1 MTAFR
6 HALAALTILFVCNAF
21 PAAAQAQTRAD
32 SVGSV
37 SSVKAPASVTRD
49 GASRTVKVG
58 DDIFQNDELSTGIG
72 GALGVTFDDETTF
85 TLQAS
90 ASIKVDDFVYSKSGG
105 GNKAAISVVR
115 GTAAFFASQ
124 VAKTGDMK
132 INTPTATLGI
142 RGTSGVIVVPDG
154 AQPGGQVQVKLY
166 QDASGAT
173 GRIEVFDRAG
183 TQRLGEL
190 TRPET
195 GFAISR
201 EGARFAAVALTI
213 TAQQIA
219 LDRGLVQRVF
229 SLQRGV
235 GARLLNQRIL
245 RIPQLQQ
252 RLNLQNIQRLNL
264 PAQLPQRQLQPQLQ
278 QQLQPLP
285 RYQRPSIQ
293 PGPSGPG
300 GIPAPRLPSIPNI
313 GR

>member
-1 MTAFR
+1 M
-6 HALAALTILFVCNAF
+6 
-21 PAAAQAQTRAD
+21 
-32 SVGSV
+32 

-49 GASRTVKVG
+49 GTSRAVKVG
-58 DDIFQNDELSTGIG
+58 DDIFKNDELTTGMG

-105 GNKAAISVVR
+105 ANKAAISVVR

-132 INTPTATLGI
+132 ITTPTATLGI
-142 RGTSGVIVVPDG
+142 RGTSGVIEVPDG
-154 AQPGGQVQVKLY
+154 SRPGGQVQVKLY
-166 QDASGAT
+166 QDAGGT
-173 GRIEVFDRAG
+173 VGRIEVFDRAG

-190 TRPET
+190 TRAET

-201 EGARFAAVALTI
+201 EGARFAAIALTI

-219 LDRGLVQRVF
+219 LDRGLVSRVF

-235 GARLLNQRIL
+235 GAKLLNQRIL

-252 RLNLQNIQRLNL
+252 RLNLQNIQRLNN
-264 PAQLPQRQLQPQLQ
+264 PVQLPQQQLDRQLQRQIRPQ
-278 QQLQPLP
+278 
-285 RYQRPSIQ
+285 I
-293 PGPSGPG
+293 PSGPG
-300 GIPAPRLPSIPNI
+300 GGGIQMPRLPSIPNI

>member
-6 HALAALTILFVCNAF
+6 RALAALTILLRLQRILG
-21 PAAAQAQTRAD
+21 PAQAQTRAD
-32 SVGSV
+32 SVGTV
-37 SSVKAPASVTRD
+37 SSVKAPASVTR
-49 GASRTVKVG
+49 GGTSRAVKVG

-105 GNKAAISVVR
+105 ANKAAISVVR
-115 GTAAFFASQ
+115 GTTAFFASQ

-142 RGTSGVIVVPDG
+142 RGTSGVIEVPDG
-154 AQPGGQVQVKLY
+154 SRPGGQVQVKLY
-166 QDASGAT
+166 QDAGGT
-173 GRIEVFDRAG
+173 VGRIEVFDRAG

-190 TRPET
+190 TRAET
-195 GFAISR
+195 GFAIAR

-219 LDRGLVQRVF
+219 LDRGLVSRVF

-235 GARLLNQRIL
+235 GAKLLNQRIL

-252 RLNLQNIQRLNL
+252 RLNLQNIQRLNN
-264 PAQLPQRQLQPQLQ
+264 PTQLPQ
-278 QQLQPLP
+278 QQLQRQLAQPP
-285 RYQRPSIQ
+285 RLQRPSIQ
-293 PGPSGPG
+293 TGPG
-300 GIPAPRLPSIPNI
+300 GGGISVPRLPSIPNI